1 MCASLFL
8 TVFDFDLSQLSDQWM
23 PAICQCHHPWPFG
36 MDDNETSAPSKS
48 TTFATPETK
57 QTKDHVSDEKVTAS
71 SETKEGV
78 ASTGEMRR
86 ERRTSSYLA
95 RRRFVAEEPLNFRRS
110 GYAQQQRSTGRSY
123 ASQRGREHPTS
134 PHTGDVPTSGGQLA
148 GSDVPTL
155 STDRRRI
162 RSVFKT
168 QDTGDISRNHQV
180 TLDGRLQETH

>member
-1 MCASLFL
+1 MCATLFL

-23 PAICQCHHPWPFG
+23 PANCQCHHPWPFG

-57 QTKDHVSDEKVTAS
+57 QTKDHVSDQKVTAS

-95 RRRFVAEEPLNFRRS
+95 RRRREIQWFHHVSPARNDLSQLRKFIKFTRS
-110 GYAQQQRSTGRSY
+110 
-123 ASQRGREHPTS
+123 EC
-134 PHTGDVPTSGGQLA
+134 
-148 GSDVPTL
+148 
-155 STDRRRI
+155 
-162 RSVFKT
+162 
-168 QDTGDISRNHQV
+168 
-180 TLDGRLQETH
+180 